1 MSPTV
6 TIRFNEKEFEAVQ
19 KLFKNNSQTVG
30 ALIKKLALEASGYKE
45 ELEVTVQDIDKKH
58 LNYLLEKNLKYVIYL
73 AKRYGNLTLLD
84 HVYQ

>member
-45 ELEVTVQDIDKKH
+45 ELEVTVQDIDKKASK
-58 LNYLLEKNLKYVIYL
+58 LSSGKKVKVRRVFSKALLESYS
-73 AKRYGNLTLLD
+73 T
-84 HVYQ
+84 